1 MIGLDTNI
9 LVRYFTHDDARQTP
23 AALRLIDEELGAER
37 PGHISIVVTAEL
49 VWVLR
54 SSFGADKDVVVGILY
69 HLLADR
75 RFVVQHREAVWAALD
90 LYKTMPVDFG
100 DSLIAALDRQAGCDL
115 TLNFDRAAARIPGV
129 RQLSLT
135 SAS

>member
-1 MIGLDTNI
+1 LIGLDTNI
-9 LVRYFTHDDARQTP
+9 LVRHFTHDDARQAP

-54 SSFGADKDVVVGILY
+54 SSFGADKDVVVGILG

-75 RFVVQHREAVWAALD
+75 RFVVQHREAEWAALD

-100 DSLIAALDRQAGCDL
+100 DSLVAALDCQAGCDL
-115 TLNFDRAAARIPGV
+115 TSSFHPAAARIRGV